1 MLEDKIEEVLALGFL
16 VQTEGMCGV
25 VQKDN
30 AGSEDSVWHPSDAAT
45 APGLPIT
52 ANFVNS
58 SLKFPD
64 LISLISAS
72 QI

>member
-1 MLEDKIEEVLALGFL
+1 MLEDKIKQVLALGFL
-16 VQTEGMCGV
+16 VQIEGMAGV
-25 VQKDN
+25 VQEDN

-58 SLKFPD
+58 SLKC
-64 LISLISAS
+64 
-72 QI
+72 